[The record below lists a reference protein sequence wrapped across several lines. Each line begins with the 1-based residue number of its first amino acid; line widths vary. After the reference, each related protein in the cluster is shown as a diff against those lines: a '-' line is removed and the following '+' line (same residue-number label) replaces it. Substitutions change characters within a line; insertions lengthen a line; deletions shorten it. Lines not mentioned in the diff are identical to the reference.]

1 MPAASR
7 QGSLARIVAQAT
19 RTASHA
25 PAAVPPPTEDAPLL
39 DAARLRVGV
48 YCRYSSHQQDSGF
61 SLEAQHE
68 AAEREA
74 ATVGTWAIRYY
85 DEPATSA
92 YTDDLSRRPMFLRML
107 TDARDGQLDMI
118 VVHRL
123 DRFSRNMSITTAV
136 VPALLDAGVQFLSL
150 TERLD
155 AATPAGLMMLHTI
168 GAVAQ
173 YESGHKAVAIRNGK
187 AQRAKL
193 GLHTC
198 RPPYG
203 YRWNGAQ
210 GVAEPDTPP
219 DPQDTS
225 NPAYSFNGLMRLLRL
240 AQTSLSDH
248 MIATRLNAEGYRQT
262 TPSRVRNPDG
272 SADTDRLFHR
282 ATVGFIRRNVYY
294 RPYTPGDTRGTIRHR
309 GAEFRGQHPAALDW
323 DTWQH
328 VQRIAHNRRRGFA
341 LEEATRHIDPTV
353 PHTAEFRGLAV
364 CSACGHRLYVTRTLK
379 GARMYEYYV
388 CRDTRRDTPCA
399 RNGQWT
405 RVEDVRGLW
414 LAWVREQLR
423 LPDDWRRIVR
433 ERLQETQAAGGV
445 GGNEANEAR
454 RSAAHRQM
462 ERLRWQEKRDRAVE
476 VYAEGLKDRAWM
488 EARVQEA
495 DTAILALERAERPQA
510 VERTRLLDAGRFLID
525 IADAW
530 ERATTEQRIVLA
542 SHLIAPGGLH
552 IELRGAQGRGSR
564 WQPYVFGGPIP
575 PSGAIVRVD
584 LQPAFRDLLATLQTS
599 PTDVA

>member
-7 QGSLARIVAQAT
+7 QSSLARIVAQAT

-309 GAEFRGQHPAALDW
+309 GAEFRG
-323 DTWQH
+323 
-328 VQRIAHNRRRGFA
+328 
-341 LEEATRHIDPTV
+341 
-353 PHTAEFRGLAV
+353 LAV